1 MYTRIYLYVLLIIIV
16 IIIVSLII
24 VYDIKNIENY
34 QVNNQEDNIP
44 HIIHQTA
51 PADKSKWKQ
60 DWYIC
65 QESWNKNFPDWQ
77 YKLWTDEDNDNFVKL
92 EFPEFYKTY
101 NDYDKLI
108 YKIDMVRYCIL
119 YKYGGIYA
127 DMDYYCNKNFYNEL
141 NKNRISI
148 SESPYT
154 HNEYL
159 QNALMISPKNN
170 KFWLDVIEEGVKR
183 WNNGNN
189 NGDVL
194 DLTGPRLISSVYEK
208 NKNEI
213 NVLPKKYYNPS
224 KDSPDFNND
233 NVYTKHYCTF
243 SWKNH

>member
-24 VYDIKNIENY
+24 IYDIKNIENY
-34 QVNNQEDNIP
+34 QEDNIP

-101 NDYDKLI
+101 NNYDKLI

-127 DMDYYCNKNFYNEL
+127 DMDYLVFKNFYDEL
-141 NKNRISI
+141 PQDKISI
-148 SESPYT
+148 TESPWK
-154 HNEYL
+154 NFEYI
-159 QNALMISPKNN
+159 QNALMISPPKAN
-170 KFWLDVIEEGVKR
+170 FWLLCIDECYKTKNEYVFHA
-183 WNNGNN
+183 
-189 NGDVL
+189 
-194 DLTGPRLISSVYEK
+194 TGPKLLTFIYFKYPELV
-208 NKNEI
+208 
-213 NVLPKKYYNPS
+213 NVLPLDIYNPS
-224 KDSPDFNND
+224 ILDESSYDPEILYAKHLCTE
-233 NVYTKHYCTF
+233 VYLED
-243 SWKNH
+243 

>member
-1 MYTRIYLYVLLIIIV
+1 MYTHIYLYILLIIIV

-24 VYDIKNIENY
+24 IYDIKNIENY
-34 QVNNQEDNIP
+34 QEDNIQ
-44 HIIHQTA
+44 HIIRQTA
-51 PADKSKWKQ
+51 PTDKSKWKQ

-77 YKLWTDEDNDNFVKL
+77 YKLWTDEDNDNFVKT

-213 NVLPKKYYNPS
+213 NVLPKKYYNPL

-243 SWKNH
+243 SWSNH